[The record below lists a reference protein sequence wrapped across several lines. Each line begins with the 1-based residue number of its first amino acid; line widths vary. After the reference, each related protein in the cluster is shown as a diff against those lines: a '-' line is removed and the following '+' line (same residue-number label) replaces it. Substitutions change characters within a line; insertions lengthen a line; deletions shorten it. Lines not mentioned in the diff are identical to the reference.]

1 MNAHSAVC
9 PMRPHLQPR
18 RRRRTLRVHT
28 VCGVLRASILRIAR
42 QVFLR
47 IAYCAAELLQY
58 PAIRPRTSA
67 RHTLVLFW
75 PVLYRL
81 LTHHDSALIAV
92 CFFLV
97 FFFAADPR

>member
-1 MNAHSAVC
+1 M
-9 PMRPHLQPR
+9 
-18 RRRRTLRVHT
+18 
-28 VCGVLRASILRIAR
+28 SILRIAR

-75 PVLYRL
+75 PGTVPAVNSSRLRTYRR
-81 LTHHDSALIAV
+81 SF
-92 CFFLV
+92 FFLV
-97 FFFAADPR
+97 FFFRSRPPVIPELGSDIGGRTIGCVSTEAL